1 VDTTTA
7 RPTVLAVA
15 PSETAFARL
24 REALGPAAGRL
35 DGLDAWAGPP
45 DATLDAVIFEADAA
59 GSPIALAREAR
70 ERAPFAQIVF
80 VGTPES
86 LARVRQKLLLVGGLS
101 ELWSFLPDDAPARW
115 AEALGEARERA
126 ARRRALKQRGGI
138 PGAPAP
144 RPIAQAAAEAPPPLQ
159 LAGVLDHMREAVLSL
174 DLRGVI
180 RYANPAAT
188 ALLGVDAEALVGTAM
203 TGHLRGDELARLLD
217 DVARGGPGDTLTL
230 TQSGPAGDRAVEAS
244 LSPVRDWRGQLSG
257 MTVIARD
264 VSDRLAAERLAVVEA
279 EHQATIAHVEEVRA
293 LNEELTAQTE
303 ELNQLYDELK
313 GQHARIEAEVAA
325 RTAALRASEKRL
337 NEAQSLAQIGHWEL
351 EHATQRLSWSDELY
365 RIFGLSPEGEPI
377 TLARYRATLHPD
389 DRAHAESVLSEAHAR
404 GGLFTYEAR
413 FLRPDG
419 TARVLHTRGEV
430 LLGPDG
436 QPRLT
441 MGVCHDITER
451 RAQEDAIARQNA
463 QLQDVNEQLT
473 AQTEE
478 LAAQQ
483 AELQDANSALAAQ
496 RQLLASVLEHLPAGV
511 GYADRH
517 LVVQVVNAEFA
528 HNYGRQATDFIGK
541 TFAEAFPETEFPG
554 MAARAEAPLRA
565 VMASGEPWR
574 SVAYPI
580 TFADAAGCVQTR
592 YRDAVVVPVHD
603 ARGAVEGVLSLSLD
617 VTARVLAEQEAARSA
632 AALAAQITLTE
643 RIIRHAP
650 VVMAYV
656 DRDLVYRWNNAAHCQ
671 LVGKPAEAVVDHRL
685 DQVLPPAFY
694 ARTAPLYRQVLASGE
709 PHFEQAFPARLSGPD
724 TTYLDF
730 SYVPIPDEAGVP
742 QGLLIIAVDV
752 TDRVERDRLQAA
764 TIAAL
769 EQADRA
775 KNEFVSVISHELRT
789 PLNFITGF
797 ASTLEDEVQGPLNDA
812 QRQAV
817 GKILA
822 GSERMLLLVDDLL
835 DFARMQAGTFHLS
848 LEPTDFR
855 PLVEEVAA
863 TMRLLADRKDL
874 ALALEIT
881 GDFAPCVDGHR
892 IIQVL
897 SNLVSNAIKFTD
909 TGTITVRVEAQ
920 GGCLLTS
927 VHDTGCG
934 IAASDLP
941 KLFQRFSQIDMSA
954 TRKVG
959 GTGLG
964 LAISKAIVEAHGGTI
979 GVESAPG
986 VGSTFSF
993 TLPLPE
999 AHRDGRP

>member
-1 VDTTTA
+1 METPTA
-7 RPTVLAVA
+7 QPTVLAVA
-15 PSETAFARL
+15 PSEAGFARL
-24 REALGPAAGRL
+24 REALGPAATRL
-35 DGLDAWAGPP
+35 DGLEAWSGPP
-45 DATLDAVIFEADAA
+45 ASTLDAVVFEADAA

-70 ERAPFAQIVF
+70 EKAPFAQIVF
-80 VGTPES
+80 VGAPEA

-101 ELWSFLPDDAPARW
+101 ELWTFLPDSAPDQW
-115 AEALGEARERA
+115 PGALGEARDRA
-126 ARRRALKQRGGI
+126 ARRRALKQQGGL

-144 RPIAQAAAEAPPPLQ
+144 RAVTQAAEAPPPLQ
-159 LAGVLDHMREAVLSL
+159 LAGVLDHLREAVLSL
-174 DLRGVI
+174 DLRGTI
-180 RYANPAAT
+180 RYANPAA
-188 ALLGVDAEALVGTAM
+188 AELLGSPADQLPGTPI
-203 TGHLRGDELARLLD
+203 TQHLTDGPLARLLAS
-217 DVARGGPGDTLTL
+217 VADGGAGDTLTL
-230 TQSGPAGDRAVEAS
+230 TPGSPGARAIEAS
-244 LSPVRDWRGQLSG
+244 VSPVRDWRGQLSG
-257 MTVIARD
+257 VTVIARD
-264 VSDRLAAERLAVVEA
+264 VTDRLAAERLAVAEA
-279 EHQATIAHVEEVRA
+279 ERQAALAHVEEVRT
-293 LNEELTAQTE
+293 LNEELTAQTEELTAQAE

-325 RTAALRASEKRL
+325 RTAELQASERRL
-337 NEAQSLAQIGHWEL
+337 NEAQTLAQVGHWEL
-351 EHATQRLSWSDELY
+351 DHQSERLSWSDELY
-365 RIFGLSPEGEPI
+365 RIFGLSPSDPI

-389 DRAHAESVLSEAHAR
+389 DRAHAAAVLGEAQAR

-436 QPRLT
+436 RPRLSL
-441 MGVCHDITER
+441 GVCHDITER

-463 QLQDVNEQLT
+463 QLQDINEQLT

-478 LAAQQ
+478 LAEQQ
-483 AELQDANSALAAQ
+483 DELQHANQALAAQ
-496 RQLLASVLEHLPAGV
+496 RKLLTSVLQHLPAGV

-528 HNYGRQATDFIGK
+528 HNYGRPAEDFVGK
-541 TFAEAFPETEFPG
+541 TFREAFPEAEFPG
-554 MAARAEAPLRA
+554 LAQRAEAPLRD
-565 VMASGEPWR
+565 VLESGEPWR
-574 SVAYPI
+574 SVAYPV
-580 TFADAAGCVQTR
+580 TLTDAEGRMRTR

-603 ARGAVEGVLSLSLD
+603 ETGAVGGVLSLSLD
-617 VTARVLAEQEAARSA
+617 VTDRVLAEQEAARST
-632 AALAAQITLTE
+632 AALAAQTALTE
-643 RIIRHAP
+643 RIIQHAP

-656 DRDLVYRWNNAAHCQ
+656 DAELVYLWNNPAHSH
-671 LVGKPAEAVVDHRL
+671 LVGKAPEAMIGRRL
-685 DQVLPPAFY
+685 DQVLPADYY
-694 ARTAPLYRQVLASGE
+694 ARTAPLYRQALDSGE
-709 PHFEQAFPARLSGPD
+709 PVSARAVPLQTPGRD

-730 SYVPIPDEAGVP
+730 SYVPILDEAGVA

-752 TDRVERDRLQAA
+752 TDRVERERLQAS
-764 TIAAL
+764 TIKAL

-797 ASTLEDEVQGPLNDA
+797 ASTLEDEVQGPLNEA
-812 QRQAV
+812 QRAAV

-848 LEPTDFR
+848 LAPTDFR
-855 PLVEEVAA
+855 PLVEEVAT

-874 ALALEIT
+874 ALELEIT
-881 GDFAPCVDGHR
+881 GDFAPCADGHR

-909 TGTITVRVEAQ
+909 AGAITVRVEAKD
-920 GGCLLTS
+920 GALLTS
-927 VHDTGCG
+927 VRDTGCG
-934 IAASDLP
+934 IAESDLP
-941 KLFQRFSQIDMSA
+941 RLFQRFSQLDMSA

-979 GVESAPG
+979 GVESEPG
-986 VGSTFSF
+986 VGSTFWFS
-993 TLPLPE
+993 LPLP
-999 AHRDGRP
+999 G